1 MTKIRIGIIQERKTP
16 PDFRVPL
23 TPKQCAQVVQTYSN
37 VELFVE
43 SSPIRCFSDE
53 AYEQEGIAVVDDV
66 SHCDILFGV
75 KEVPIEFLFPNKT
88 YFFFSHTLK
97 KQPYNAKL
105 LRAILDKRIELI
117 DYEALKGSD
126 GKRIIG
132 FGRYAGIVGV
142 YEGIR
147 AFGWKHG
154 LFNLPSPQS
163 LSGRIEFDEELGK
176 IDVSQ
181 IRAVLTGWG
190 RVGNGAEEVM
200 KQLDLKCCTEEEF
213 LQNPNEKGVYVH
225 IDTPQMYKRIRDG
238 KFDKSEFYSSPELYT
253 SNLEQYAG
261 SANLYIAAH
270 LWNAKNPILLSQTF
284 FQNHSTCSV
293 VSDISCDLNGPIA
306 CTIRSSKIGDPVYGY
321 DVTTGLETSYE
332 SDEAVAVMAIDNLP
346 CELPKDASED
356 FGSEIIKNIL
366 PRLIHEDDGVL
377 ATGRETTKEGTLT
390 AAFEYLSDYA
400 TGH

>member
-75 KEVPIEFLFPNKT
+75 KEVPIEFLIPNKT

-117 DYEALKGSD
+117 DYEALKGRD

-147 AFGWKHG
+147 AFGWKHK
-154 LFNLPSPQS
+154 LFNLPSPQL
-163 LSGRIEFDEELGK
+163 LSGRIEFDQELKK

-200 KQLDLKCCTEEEF
+200 EQLDLKRVSEEEF
-213 LQNPNEKGVYVH
+213 LLNPNEKGVYVH
-225 IDTPQMYKRIRDG
+225 IDTPQMYKRIHDG
-238 KFDKSEFYSSPELYT
+238 KFDKSEFYSSPESYT
-253 SNLEQYAG
+253 SNLEQYAL

-270 LWNAKNPILLSQTF
+270 LWNAKNPILLNQAF
-284 FQNHSTCSV
+284 FLNNRNCSV
-293 VSDISCDLNGPIA
+293 VADISCDLNGPIA
-306 CTIRSSKIGDPVYGY
+306 CTIRASKIADPVYGY
-321 DVTTGLETSYE
+321 DVVTGLETTYE
-332 SDEAVAVMAIDNLP
+332 NDQAVAVMAIDNLP

-400 TGH
+400 IGH

>member
-53 AYEQEGIAVVDDV
+53 AYEQEGIAVVDNV

-75 KEVPIEFLFPNKT
+75 KEVPIEFLIPNKT

-117 DYEALKGSD
+117 DYEALKGRD

-147 AFGWKHG
+147 AFGWKHK
-154 LFNLPSPQS
+154 LFNLPSPQL
-163 LSGRIEFDEELGK
+163 LSDRVEFDEELKK

-200 KQLDLKCCTEEEF
+200 EQLDLKRVSEEEF
-213 LQNPNEKGVYVH
+213 LLNPNEKGVYVH
-225 IDTPQMYKRIRDG
+225 IDTPQMYKRIQDG

-253 SNLEQYAG
+253 SNLEQYAL

-270 LWNAKNPILLSQTF
+270 LWNAKNPILLNQSF
-284 FQNHSTCSV
+284 FLNNRNCSV
-293 VSDISCDLNGPIA
+293 VADISCDLNGPIA
-306 CTIRSSKIGDPVYGY
+306 CTIRASKIADPVYGY
-321 DVTTGLETSYE
+321 DVVTGLETSYE
-332 SDEAVAVMAIDNLP
+332 NDQAVAVMAIDNLP

-400 TGH
+400 IGH

>member
-53 AYEQEGIAVVDDV
+53 AYEQEGIAVVDNV

-75 KEVPIEFLFPNKT
+75 KEVPIEFLIPNKT

-97 KQPYNAKL
+97 RQPYNAKL

-117 DYEALKGSD
+117 DYEALKGRD

-147 AFGWKHG
+147 AFGWKHK
-154 LFNLPSPQS
+154 LFNLPSPQL
-163 LSGRIEFDEELGK
+163 LSDRVEFDEELKK

-200 KQLDLKCCTEEEF
+200 EQLDLKRVSEEEF
-213 LQNPNEKGVYVH
+213 LLNPNEKGVYVH
-225 IDTPQMYKRIRDG
+225 IDTPQMYKRIQDG

-253 SNLEQYAG
+253 SNLEQYAL

-270 LWNAKNPILLSQTF
+270 LWNAKNPILLNQSF
-284 FQNHSTCSV
+284 FLNNRNCSV
-293 VSDISCDLNGPIA
+293 VADISCDLNGPIA
-306 CTIRSSKIGDPVYGY
+306 CTIRASKIADPVYGY
-321 DVTTGLETSYE
+321 DVVTGLETSYE
-332 SDEAVAVMAIDNLP
+332 NDQAVAVMAIDNLP

-400 TGH
+400 IGH